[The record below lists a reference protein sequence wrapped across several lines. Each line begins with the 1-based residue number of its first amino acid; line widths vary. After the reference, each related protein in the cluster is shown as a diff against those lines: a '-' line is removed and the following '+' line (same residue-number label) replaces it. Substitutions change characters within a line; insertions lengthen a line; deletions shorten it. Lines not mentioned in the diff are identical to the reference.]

1 MTLPYPSL
9 PTNAQRGS
17 RPRCVLLTEG
27 SDAVV
32 AERLARLVEPFGEV
46 DADCHVWMPGGFGQ
60 PTEAKLGTAVRLLL
74 SEHREKLT
82 AWWLE
87 VRKGANT
94 PNWDIASTATIYGR
108 EGLVLVEAKAHS
120 REFTTKG
127 QGAENEQNRQRIRG
141 AVNEADRAL
150 NELGGGWMLVSD
162 SNFQLANRFAW
173 SWKLASLGIPVVL
186 VYLGFLNA
194 NEMRDPG
201 EPFATPNE
209 WKKAVRAHAK
219 GIVPENAWEHPLD
232 VGGTPLVP
240 LIRSL
245 ELPLTNTA
253 PATSNVLSAEESTG

>member
-1 MTLPYPSL
+1 MTLPYPTL
-9 PTNAQRGS
+9 ARNAQRGS
-17 RPRCVLLTEG
+17 RPRCVLFTEG

-32 AERLARLVEPFGEV
+32 AERLARLVEPFGEI

-94 PNWDIASTATIYGR
+94 PNWDIASTATIDGR

-127 QGAENEQNRQRIRG
+127 QGAGNEQNRQRIRT
-141 AVNEADRAL
+141 AVGEADRAL
-150 NELGGGWMLVSD
+150 KELGGEWGLSCD

-194 NEMRDPG
+194 DEMRDRG
-201 EPFATPNE
+201 EPFRTGDE
-209 WKKAVRAHAK
+209 WERAVRDNAT
-219 GIVPENAWEHPLD
+219 GMVPEKAWEHPLD
-232 VGGTPLVP
+232 VGGTPLIP

-245 ELPLTNTA
+245 ELPL
-253 PATSNVLSAEESTG
+253 ATTSLP